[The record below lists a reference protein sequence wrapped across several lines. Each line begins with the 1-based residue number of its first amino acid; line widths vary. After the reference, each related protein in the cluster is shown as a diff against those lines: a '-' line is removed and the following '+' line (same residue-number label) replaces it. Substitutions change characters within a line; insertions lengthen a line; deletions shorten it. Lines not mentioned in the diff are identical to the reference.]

1 MHRYGGDAIEGQR
14 PLAGTVGLEP
24 TTERLTAVCSTIE
37 LRTHLKWFLE
47 NLNSVIDF
55 AVFSLLTSY
64 YDRLLEN
71 NTLVGHDSQTCSE
84 VLRPHIISTRFYRFF
99 NCVYACITSPGSWNI
114 YDRLLKEEF
123 ATSYFPGLRRFKI

>member
-1 MHRYGGDAIEGQR
+1 MRRPSIEYGGDAIEGQR

-84 VLRPHIISTRFYRFF
+84 ALRPHY
-99 NCVYACITSPGSWNI
+99 
-114 YDRLLKEEF
+114 L
-123 ATSYFPGLRRFKI
+123 

>member
-1 MHRYGGDAIEGQR
+1 MPVVVETLKIRVKGLNTSPLWPEATWAIEV
-14 PLAGTVGLEP
+14 LAGTVGLEP

-47 NLNSVIDF
+47 NLNSV
-55 AVFSLLTSY
+55 
-64 YDRLLEN
+64 
-71 NTLVGHDSQTCSE
+71 
-84 VLRPHIISTRFYRFF
+84 
-99 NCVYACITSPGSWNI
+99 YACITSPGPWNI